1 MTGTVRRPF
10 SAFRTAIGRRW
21 GVTAGATAVLLGT
34 AAVTAPVVFAE
45 EQPKRAL
52 QAVTIALANDG
63 AVTGLTSTL
72 VSRDEDGE
80 SPSTT
85 SRALNPA
92 EHAGDLPV
100 RVTTSW
106 RHDGRVGTDLSDV
119 EGVSGRVEINVT
131 VQNTTMR
138 PELFRYD
145 AAGVARESY
154 ELVTTPM
161 TVVASATLPGD
172 SAGQLVQPQ
181 AGSTEPGT
189 TNGVVSTDEE
199 TTTVQWASLLAPP
212 RMAPSTTFTLVQD
225 AEEFR
230 LPQIDLAVQ
239 PGLAT
244 DNSVARLVSDVF
256 GGSAALV
263 GAENNTIGLIAEVN
277 ATLAQ
282 VTDSLATVQ
291 QTLSVNAGEV
301 GAAATTALTATAD
314 SVDVSMQALMADLK
328 ALDDSVGATVEGANS
343 RATGALDQ
351 SVQGVLDFF
360 GTPDE
365 AQGPVEA
372 GCGDQTAAEAPAT
385 TLLGQLST
393 VSRQL
398 RGLASASGDCVG
410 ELRTALQTSIGSA
423 ADCDAQS
430 TSLVCQLTGAGSKLT
445 GLADTLGTQV
455 AGIRSLVETDA
466 ITDVKTQL
474 ADLRGAL
481 AAAQRA
487 GADLHQPRNAGT
499 TGQLTALNAIAK
511 AITDAFAAVPA
522 PTDHTSLI
530 AELNAVSA
538 LADERVGDLTP
549 ADLQAVANQVCA
561 LTGTDQASVNAV
573 SEAIGGGTCDD
584 SEGTATEPSL
594 LDKLTDQVADW
605 QRVKTVTAN
614 AASALTAAQ
623 SQVASLRAALTG
635 LQSDVTDLRGLV
647 VGGDTSLGTA
657 IDGLRAQLDAL
668 YDDQA
673 VTPDCTSTPGTTPS
687 VNAVAAAF
695 AVVECNQ
702 ADVATALG
710 GLDTTATD
718 VRGAG
723 ADDVAKA
730 AEDAEL
736 AGTAAD
742 ASLGGLST
750 TLADRLNG
758 SADQQLEQGRAV
770 VAAQTARL
778 QAVEAAAQQELDA
791 AAQEAVGRLAEQ
803 ISAATTSQT
812 AAADELQAQL
822 QKVLIDLG
830 SAAEGRGLLG
840 VMQNSAGQTGVR
852 NEQVQETSED
862 AASYRGVRLAEV
874 ADAQLE
880 QQQLARS
887 LQAAQ
892 RTGAFAEDLPAG
904 SVSSTVFCFRIGGD
918 A

>member
-10 SAFRTAIGRRW
+10 SAFRPAIGRRW

-34 AAVTAPVVFAE
+34 AAVAAPVVFAE

-80 SPSTT
+80 SPRTT
-85 SRALNPA
+85 SRALNPV

-119 EGVSGRVEINVT
+119 EGVSGRVEVNVT

-138 PELFRYD
+138 PERFRYD

-161 TVVASATLPGD
+161 TVVASATLPKD

-189 TNGVVSTDEE
+189 TNGVVSTDDE

-212 RMAPSTTFTLVQD
+212 RMAPSTTFTLVQE
-225 AEEFR
+225 AEEFQ

-291 QTLSVNAGEV
+291 ETLSVNAGEV

-314 SVDVSMQALMADLK
+314 SVDVSMQALMADLR
-328 ALDDSVGATVEGANS
+328 ALDDSVGATVQGANG
-343 RATGALDQ
+343 RATSALDQ

-365 AQGPVEA
+365 AQGPVAA
-372 GCGDQTAAEAPAT
+372 GCGDQAVAEAPAT

-398 RGLASASGDCVG
+398 RGLASASGDCVTDLQASLRQTIGVAG
-410 ELRTALQTSIGSA
+410 EC
-423 ADCDAQS
+423 ADGQ
-430 TSLVCQLTGAGSKLT
+430 TSLVCALEEADTGLTAVATEVKARGSEITDALSALGIDGVDTRIESVEKEVLSLQAATRGLIAAGGSTPSGLTGKLGQLTTSIGRALEAFRVDDGLLESLTSLESLIAAQGSATGSPARAQLAELAQQVCDMQTADPALVLQRDALRLAIDGATCLPGATVPNPAPAQSLLGKLQAENAAALAPVRALIDQIEGVDELLGGIQQSITGLPTDVEGAVDGELTRSAQTLLDQLTELYEPNLTAGEEPPPLNALRNSFAALESNRDGVATSLQQVLTDAADGVQTEAGKYVGDAMTGAGT
-445 GLADTLGTQV
+445 ARDAADV
-455 AGIRSLVETDA
+455 
-466 ITDVKTQL
+466 
-474 ADLRGAL
+474 
-481 AAAQRA
+481 
-487 GADLHQPRNAGT
+487 
-499 TGQLTALNAIAK
+499 
-511 AITDAFAAVPA
+511 
-522 PTDHTSLI
+522 
-530 AELNAVSA
+530 
-538 LADERVGDLTP
+538 
-549 ADLQAVANQVCA
+549 
-561 LTGTDQASVNAV
+561 
-573 SEAIGGGTCDD
+573 
-584 SEGTATEPSL
+584 
-594 LDKLTDQVADW
+594 
-605 QRVKTVTAN
+605 
-614 AASALTAAQ
+614 
-623 SQVASLRAALTG
+623 
-635 LQSDVTDLRGLV
+635 
-647 VGGDTSLGTA
+647 SLGT
-657 IDGLRAQLDAL
+657 L
-668 YDDQA
+668 
-673 VTPDCTSTPGTTPS
+673 
-687 VNAVAAAF
+687 
-695 AVVECNQ
+695 
-702 ADVATALG
+702 
-710 GLDTTATD
+710 
-718 VRGAG
+718 
-723 ADDVAKA
+723 
-730 AEDAEL
+730 AEDL
-736 AGTAAD
+736 D
-742 ASLGGLST
+742 V
-750 TLADRLNG
+750 RLNG

-812 AAADELQAQL
+812 AAADALQAQL

-852 NEQVQETSED
+852 NEQVQETSAD

-904 SVSSTVFCFRIGGD
+904 SITSTVFCFRIGGD